1 MSKHEDSAAVDAG
14 PVEKTSTN
22 APAKQASKAS
32 SARQG
37 PAKNEQPKVDKPPK
51 KPKKQAKGDKSPSK
65 QDEQGPDK
73 LQPRKKNNQSQS
85 QKGNTEGKK
94 EGESSSGASPR
105 RRSRGSGSAF
115 KPPKPDHEHDLD
127 QVAKYAWKIYLAEIS
142 EEGVAMLDQKAAKEL
157 ARRCFELATIFLDEE
172 QKQS

>member
-1 MSKHEDSAAVDAG
+1 MSKDEESAAADAG

-22 APAKQASKAS
+22 TPAKQAPKAS

-37 PAKNEQPKVDKPPK
+37 LAKKEQSKVDEPPK
-51 KPKKQAKGDKSPSK
+51 NPKKQAKGDKSPSK

-73 LQPRKKNNQSQS
+73 QQAQKKNNESQA
-85 QKGNTEGKK
+85 QKGNSEGKK
-94 EGESSSGASPR
+94 EGKSSSGASRR
-105 RRSRGSGSAF
+105 RRSRGSGSAS
-115 KPPKPDHEHDLD
+115 KPLKPDHEYDSD

-142 EEGVAMLDQKAAKEL
+142 EEGVAMVDQKAAKEI